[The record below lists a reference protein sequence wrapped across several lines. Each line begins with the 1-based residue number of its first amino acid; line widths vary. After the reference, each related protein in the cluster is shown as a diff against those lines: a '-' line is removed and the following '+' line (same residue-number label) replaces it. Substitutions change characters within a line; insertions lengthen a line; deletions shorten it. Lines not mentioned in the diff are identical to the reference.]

1 MAFYQQGLLA
11 LHAAEALLDRDYGR
25 SMRSTNNHLKGA
37 GEDWRAAA
45 WYLSRRYPNRWGN
58 GKRRIVVENSEPP
71 FQDMPMNKEA
81 ASLANA
87 MVGTLG
93 SISDGLKSYRLQQH
107 E

>member
-1 MAFYQQGLLA
+1 M
-11 LHAAEALLDRDYGR
+11 
-25 SMRSTNNHLKGA
+25 
-37 GEDWRAAA
+37 
-45 WYLSRRYPNRWGN
+45 
-58 GKRRIVVENSEPP
+58 VENSEPP
-71 FQDMPMNKEA
+71 FQDTMPMSKEA